1 MNFKFKKLFLT
12 TIIFL
17 ITQFFL
23 WLTLLFSDFD
33 FFELNTWIR
42 WDSGHYL
49 GIAKT
54 NYEFFP
60 CAGKF
65 GYPLDAKELC
75 GNTGWF
81 PGYPMLIKFFSLLYN
96 NYEFVAVFL
105 SKSFYFFSIYLVI
118 ILSQIEKI
126 CFKNIIYLLLPSFFF
141 GFIYYNS
148 VFPISMVIFFS
159 LLSFYFFLKN
169 NIWLVSLCSTIVAF
183 TYPTGFLLSISYAIY
198 LIVSFVI
205 QRDFKLLFQSILVS
219 FFGFLGVLL
228 VFINFQLEVGD
239 WSAFIQVQA
248 KYGHGIHNP
257 LSMIFATFKQSLNLT
272 LNNTHNIQTV
282 LVILFYL
289 LLIVIGFYKKVYQ
302 SKLLF
307 LSFIYTTLFFIFP
320 WIVGGDLSRYRA
332 EALLLP
338 SIFLI
343 QHLNL
348 KYLVVIL
355 SFFVVLGL
363 IMSHLFF
370 TMVLV

>member
-105 SKSFYFFSIYLVI
+105 SKSFYF
-118 ILSQIEKI
+118 
-126 CFKNIIYLLLPSFFF
+126 
-141 GFIYYNS
+141 
-148 VFPISMVIFFS
+148 
-159 LLSFYFFLKN
+159 
-169 NIWLVSLCSTIVAF
+169 
-183 TYPTGFLLSISYAIY
+183 
-198 LIVSFVI
+198 
-205 QRDFKLLFQSILVS
+205 
-219 FFGFLGVLL
+219 L
-228 VFINFQLEVGD
+228 VFI
-239 WSAFIQVQA
+239 
-248 KYGHGIHNP
+248 
-257 LSMIFATFKQSLNLT
+257 
-272 LNNTHNIQTV
+272 
-282 LVILFYL
+282 
-289 LLIVIGFYKKVYQ
+289 
-302 SKLLF
+302 
-307 LSFIYTTLFFIFP
+307 
-320 WIVGGDLSRYRA
+320 
-332 EALLLP
+332 
-338 SIFLI
+338 
-343 QHLNL
+343 
-348 KYLVVIL
+348 
-355 SFFVVLGL
+355 
-363 IMSHLFF
+363 
-370 TMVLV
+370 

>member
-1 MNFKFKKLFLT
+1 
-12 TIIFL
+12 
-17 ITQFFL
+17 
-23 WLTLLFSDFD
+23 
-33 FFELNTWIR
+33 
-42 WDSGHYL
+42 
-49 GIAKT
+49 
-54 NYEFFP
+54 
-60 CAGKF
+60 
-65 GYPLDAKELC
+65 
-75 GNTGWF
+75 
-81 PGYPMLIKFFSLLYN
+81 
-96 NYEFVAVFL
+96 
-105 SKSFYFFSIYLVI
+105 
-118 ILSQIEKI
+118 
-126 CFKNIIYLLLPSFFF
+126 
-141 GFIYYNS
+141 
-148 VFPISMVIFFS
+148 MVIFFS

-183 TYPTGFLLSISYAIY
+183 TYPTGFLLSIAFAIQIFIDF
-198 LIVSFVI
+198 LILRDPKILLKSFLI
-205 QRDFKLLFQSILVS
+205 S
-219 FFGFLGVLL
+219 FFGILGILL
-228 VFINFQLEVGD
+228 VFINFHIQVGE

-248 KYGHGIHNP
+248 KYGHGLHNP
-257 LSMIFATFKQSLNLT
+257 LSMMFATFKQSLNLT